1 VCRTISDP
9 GRATREYAR
18 SNTLLPFHRTTSV
31 AGASVALDHGRA
43 ADRGKSTHTGGRL
56 SSRDRSAQSLVARVG
71 VSPDKGTGRDR
82 GTRISY
88 TRRVIEQAAPARG
101 GVATLP
107 KVTPRGAGARLRFA
121 LGALALALAAGLGTP
136 AAARGISQAW
146 QIPIEVALI
155 AVGFLVAIASVVVGA
170 QLGKR
175 VDKLTDEARRD
186 PMTRVGNRRH
196 WEECLEHEV
205 TRAAAAN
212 MPISLMMIDVDNLK
226 KLNDVG
232 GHGTGDLALSIVG
245 DVLNETCRSRDVAAR
260 FGGDEFAVLLPRTRA
275 SEATIVA
282 DRIRAELDRR
292 RACYKAPL
300 SAYLSVSIGISDL
313 ASVDAPRPSLLFEAA
328 DRALYAAKQ
337 HGRDRVEVASRPSQT
352 QRNSTVI
359 ILDERRR
366 ARTSTRSG

>member
-1 VCRTISDP
+1 
-9 GRATREYAR
+9 
-18 SNTLLPFHRTTSV
+18 
-31 AGASVALDHGRA
+31 
-43 ADRGKSTHTGGRL
+43 
-56 SSRDRSAQSLVARVG
+56 
-71 VSPDKGTGRDR
+71 
-82 GTRISY
+82 
-88 TRRVIEQAAPARG
+88 VIEQTAPAGG

-107 KVTPRGAGARLRFA
+107 KMTPRGAGARLRFA

-136 AAARGISQAW
+136 AAARGISQSW

-155 AVGFLVAIASVVVGA
+155 AVGFIVAIASVVVGA
-170 QLGKR
+170 ALGKR
-175 VDKLTDEARRD
+175 VDTLTDEARRD

-205 TRAAAAN
+205 TRAVAAK

-226 KLNDVG
+226 KLNDVR

-275 SEATIVA
+275 SEARIVA
-282 DRIRAELDRR
+282 DRIRAELARR
-292 RACYKAPL
+292 RACYEAPL
-300 SAYLSVSIGISDL
+300 SACLTVSIGICDL
-313 ASVDAPRPSLLFEAA
+313 ASIDAPRPALLFEAA

-337 HGRDRVEVASRPSQT
+337 SGRDRVEVASPPSQP
-352 QRNSTVI
+352 RNSTVI

-366 ARTSTRSG
+366 RARTSTRSG